1 MKNERYE
8 LNKNL
13 AQMLKGGVIM
23 DVTTP
28 EQAKIAEAAGACAVM
43 ALERIPADIRA
54 AGGVSRMSDPKMI
67 KGIQEAVSIPV
78 MAKCR
83 IGHFAEAQILQAI
96 EIDYIDESEVL
107 SPADDKYHIDKT
119 AFDVPFVCG
128 AKDLGEALRRINEG
142 ASMIRTKGEPGTGDV
157 VQAVRHMRMMQSE
170 IRRLVSMSADELFDA
185 AKELRV
191 PYDLVLYVHE
201 NGKLPVVNFAAGGVA
216 TPADASLMLPLVFK
230 MALPAIAA
238 QFVNL
243 LYNLVDRIYIGHI
256 PDIGTDALAGIGVTS
271 AVIILISAFSSIVG
285 AGGAPLAAIALGQGD
300 RERAGK
306 ILGNGFILLII
317 FTLITSSI
325 AYIFMEPILLFT
337 GASGRT
343 IGYATDYLSVYLLGT
358 LFVELSVGLNTFINI
373 QGRPA
378 IAMYSV
384 LIGAILNIA
393 LDPLFIFTFDMGVK
407 GAAFA
412 TILSQA
418 CSAAWT
424 LSFLTSGKASLRL
437 ERQYMKLHKSILF
450 PVLALGISPF
460 IMASTESLV
469 SFVLNG
475 MLERFGD
482 IYVSALAIMQSAM
495 MIVSVPL
502 TGFAQGF
509 VPIVSYNYGHHD
521 FNRVKS
527 CFKIALIS
535 MFSFNFVLIVFMILF
550 PSVIA
555 GAFTT
560 DQKLITVVCQMM
572 PIFLAGMTIF
582 GLQRTCQ
589 NMFVALGQA
598 KVSIFIALLRKVFLL
613 VPLAFVLPHIM
624 GVHGVFA
631 AEGISDATAAIC
643 CTLIFAFRFPK
654 ILR

>member
-1 MKNERYE
+1 MMNSKYEER
-8 LNKNL
+8 
-13 AQMLKGGVIM
+13 
-23 DVTTP
+23 
-28 EQAKIAEAAGACAVM
+28 
-43 ALERIPADIRA
+43 
-54 AGGVSRMSDPKMI
+54 
-67 KGIQEAVSIPV
+67 
-78 MAKCR
+78 
-83 IGHFAEAQILQAI
+83 
-96 EIDYIDESEVL
+96 
-107 SPADDKYHIDKT
+107 
-119 AFDVPFVCG
+119 
-128 AKDLGEALRRINEG
+128 LGTE
-142 ASMIRTKGEPGTGDV
+142 
-157 VQAVRHMRMMQSE
+157 RMM
-170 IRRLVSMSADELFDA
+170 
-185 AKELRV
+185 
-191 PYDLVLYVHE
+191 
-201 NGKLPVVNFAAGGVA
+201 
-216 TPADASLMLPLVFK
+216 PLVFK

-256 PDIGTDALAGIGVTS
+256 PHIGTDALAGIGVTS
-271 AVIILISAFSSIVG
+271 SVIILISAFSSIVG
-285 AGGAPLAAIALGQGD
+285 AGGSPLAAIALGQGD

-306 ILGNGFILLII
+306 ILGNGFILLVI

-325 AYIFMEPILLFT
+325 TYALMEPILLLT
-337 GASGRT
+337 GASERT
-343 IGYATDYLSVYLLGT
+343 IGYATDYLSVYLMGT

-384 LIGAILNIA
+384 LIGAVLNIA
-393 LDPLFIFTFDMGVK
+393 LDPLFIFTFGMGVK
-407 GAAFA
+407 GAALA

-424 LSFLTSGKASLRL
+424 LGFLFSGKASLRL
-437 ERQYMKLHKSILF
+437 ERRYMRLHKSILL
-450 PVLALGISPF
+450 PILALGASPF

-469 SFVLNG
+469 GFVLNG
-475 MLERFGD
+475 TLEQFGD

-521 FNRVKS
+521 FSRVKS
-527 CFKIALIS
+527 CFKIALTV
-535 MFSFNFVLIVFMILF
+535 MFSFNFLLILSMILF

-555 GAFTT
+555 SAFTT
-560 DQKLITVVCQMM
+560 DRKLVDVVCRMM
-572 PIFLAGMTIF
+572 PVFLAGMTIF

-598 KVSIFIALLRKVFLL
+598 RVSIFIALLRKVILL
-613 VPLAFVLPHIM
+613 VPLALLLPHAM

-643 CTLIFAFRFPK
+643 CTLIFAFRFSK